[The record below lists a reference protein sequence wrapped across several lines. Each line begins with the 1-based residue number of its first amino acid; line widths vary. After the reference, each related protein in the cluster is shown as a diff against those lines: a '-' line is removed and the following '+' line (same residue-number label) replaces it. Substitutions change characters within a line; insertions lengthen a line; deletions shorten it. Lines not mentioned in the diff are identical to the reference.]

1 MADSLLEL
9 RDVTAGYG
17 PITVLNG
24 VTLTVRKKDRFAIIG
39 RNGMGKTTVLRSI
52 FGLTGWV
59 RGRIVFDGADITG
72 MPPHKRAML
81 GLGYVPQT
89 RDIFPTLTVEEN
101 LVSGLKGNPR
111 KKLDQAYG
119 LFPRLAERR
128 KNGGMQL
135 SGGEQQMLSVARAI
149 LGEPRLLLLD
159 EPLEGLAPLIRK
171 ELLKAFTLMSEE
183 SGTTIV
189 LVEQQVREALEYAGR
204 VLVMERGLS
213 IYDGQSTD
221 LLANPSSLERLVGVG
236 AH

>member
-1 MADSLLEL
+1 MADALLEL

-17 PITVLNG
+17 PVTVLNG
-24 VTLTVRKKDRFAIIG
+24 VTLTVREKDRFAIIG

>member
-1 MADSLLEL
+1 
-9 RDVTAGYG
+9 
-17 PITVLNG
+17 
-24 VTLTVRKKDRFAIIG
+24 
-39 RNGMGKTTVLRSI
+39 
-52 FGLTGWV
+52 
-59 RGRIVFDGADITG
+59 
-72 MPPHKRAML
+72 
-81 GLGYVPQT
+81 
-89 RDIFPTLTVEEN
+89 
-101 LVSGLKGNPR
+101 
-111 KKLDQAYG
+111 
-119 LFPRLAERR
+119 
-128 KNGGMQL
+128 L

-171 ELLKAFTLMSEE
+171 ELLKAFALMSEE

>member
-1 MADSLLEL
+1 MADALLEL

-24 VTLTVRKKDRFAIIG
+24 VTLTVREKDRFAIIG
-39 RNGMGKTTVLRSI
+39 RNGMGKTTVLRAI

-59 RGRIVFDGADITG
+59 RGRIAFDGADITR

-101 LVSGLKGNPR
+101 LVSGLKSNPR
-111 KKLDQAYG
+111 KKLDQAYA

-149 LGEPRLLLLD
+149 LGDPRLLLLD

-183 SGTTIV
+183 NGTTIV

-213 IYDGQSTD
+213 IYDGQSTH
-221 LLANPSSLERLVGVG
+221 LLADPSSLERLVGVG

>member
-1 MADSLLEL
+1 MADGAISGTRQPGRDPAPCRRPCRLSGALGMADSLLEL

-101 LVSGLKGNPR
+101 LVSR
-111 KKLDQAYG
+111 
-119 LFPRLAERR
+119 
-128 KNGGMQL
+128 
-135 SGGEQQMLSVARAI
+135 
-149 LGEPRLLLLD
+149 
-159 EPLEGLAPLIRK
+159 
-171 ELLKAFTLMSEE
+171 T
-183 SGTTIV
+183 
-189 LVEQQVREALEYAGR
+189 
-204 VLVMERGLS
+204 
-213 IYDGQSTD
+213 
-221 LLANPSSLERLVGVG
+221 
-236 AH
+236 